1 MDAKDIVFIA
11 ALSAANAVG
20 KPIELLVDNL
30 PARTKEA
37 VSSATRK
44 ALEAA
49 LKVAVLTLDQPGQ
62 PPIDPSNFEATNNL
76 VRSNNRGHSV
86 LTAIMGGVS
95 GFLGGWSM
103 GVELPITTTIMLRA
117 IADTAKRFGE
127 DVSRPEVQLECMS
140 IFAMG
145 AKSTEDDAMES
156 AYYTAR
162 IGLAALVRD
171 AAKFVASKSGKDLA
185 ELLAKRS
192 APLVSGLVVKIAQR
206 FNIVVSQKFIAQAVP
221 VLGAV
226 GGATVNTLFTE
237 HFNKIAM
244 YHFGLKNLERKYG
257 NDSVKAEYLGS
268 MRVIDISKPL

>member
-1 MDAKDIVFIA
+1 M
-11 ALSAANAVG
+11 
-20 KPIELLVDNL
+20 
-30 PARTKEA
+30 
-37 VSSATRK
+37 
-44 ALEAA
+44 
-49 LKVAVLTLDQPGQ
+49 
-62 PPIDPSNFEATNNL
+62 
-76 VRSNNRGHSV
+76 
-86 LTAIMGGVS
+86 
-95 GFLGGWSM
+95 
-103 GVELPITTTIMLRA
+103 
-117 IADTAKRFGE
+117 
-127 DVSRPEVQLECMS
+127 
-140 IFAMG
+140 
-145 AKSTEDDAMES
+145 
-156 AYYTAR
+156 
-162 IGLAALVRD
+162 RD